1 LDSTR
6 LALDGKRARFANLLR
21 NLPAGLSEWAVHP
34 SLGNEESQA
43 IGSMWRERQTDYE
56 FLMSPETHDLIRQEG
71 IAVIDYRT
79 IQQAWRQKTAHRA
92 DTSTSQDY

>member
-1 LDSTR
+1 
-6 LALDGKRARFANLLR
+6 
-21 NLPAGLSEWAVHP
+21 
-34 SLGNEESQA
+34 
-43 IGSMWRERQTDYE
+43 MWRERQTDYE